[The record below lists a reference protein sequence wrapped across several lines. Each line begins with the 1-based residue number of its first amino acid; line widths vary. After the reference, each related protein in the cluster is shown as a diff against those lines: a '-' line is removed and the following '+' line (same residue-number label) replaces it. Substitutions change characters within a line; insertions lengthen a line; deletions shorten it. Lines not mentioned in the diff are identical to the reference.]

1 MGWEAGDGEG
11 QASVCAVLAGEVFVR
26 WEAAGVDGVALC
38 GCVIVGRYKVE
49 FAGSED
55 GARVEGGMKD
65 QFTGAPGGL
74 ELCFK
79 RREEREEGK
88 MEVI

>member
-1 MGWEAGDGEG
+1 MVKDKRAYVPFSQGRYSCVGK
-11 QASVCAVLAGEVFVR
+11 QLALMELRFV
-26 WEAAGVDGVALC
+26 VALL
-38 GCVIVGRYKVE
+38 VGRYKVE

>member
-38 GCVIVGRYKVE
+38 GCVI
-49 FAGSED
+49 
-55 GARVEGGMKD
+55 GG
-65 QFTGAPGGL
+65 
-74 ELCFK
+74 
-79 RREEREEGK
+79 
-88 MEVI
+88 EV